1 MAATLT
7 RFVDFIT
14 ARPLEGLGKDL
25 ATVKRLCRDDV
36 EAVDLIDRVS
46 VVPNHRPVSS
56 DNVTTFGEPAERGNR
71 ADAAIRRLRK
81 DRPDLHARVIAGE
94 LSPHTAAVSGL
105 GLHPAQQAAVAGVPR
120 GAAQ

>member
-46 VVPNHRPVSS
+46 VVPNRRPVSS

-71 ADAAIRRLRK
+71 ADATIRRLRK
-81 DRPDLHARVIAGE
+81 DRPDLHQRVIAGE
-94 LSPHTAAVSGL
+94 
-105 GLHPAQQAAVAGVPR
+105 
-120 GAAQ
+120 